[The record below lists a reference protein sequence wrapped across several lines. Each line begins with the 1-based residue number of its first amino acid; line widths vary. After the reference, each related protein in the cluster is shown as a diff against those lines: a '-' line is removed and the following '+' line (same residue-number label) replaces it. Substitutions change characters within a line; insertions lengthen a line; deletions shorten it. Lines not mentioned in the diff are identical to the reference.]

1 MMITGLPEKCKISIF
16 TVTGELVRTLP
27 QDDPSSGFEYWNLR
41 NENNQEVAPGLYLF
55 TIEDTTTG
63 NTNEPYV
70 GKFVIIR

>member
-1 MMITGLPEKCKISIF
+1 LMITGLPEKCMIKIF
-16 TVTGELVRTLP
+16 TVTGELVATLP
-27 QDDPSSGFEYWNLR
+27 HENSSSAFEYWNLR